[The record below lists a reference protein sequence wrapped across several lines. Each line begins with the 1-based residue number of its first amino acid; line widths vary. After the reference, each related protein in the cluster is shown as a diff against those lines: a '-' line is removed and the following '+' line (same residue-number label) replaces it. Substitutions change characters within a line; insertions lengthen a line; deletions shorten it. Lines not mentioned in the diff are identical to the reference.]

1 MINSESITK
10 EDRDMVAAWNLFIKN
25 DEEIKK
31 SDYSEDQLTIHE
43 NTPENIIEAYDGDAR
58 EALRQNIEEM
68 RNGGC
73 ELYKPWEPWFVKM
86 ADWVTSGEDA
96 ADIIDFVA
104 FQIIGDDYQP
114 VLDRFCAFANTHHEE
129 LTKSAC

>member
-1 MINSESITK
+1 MIIDNITK
-10 EDRDMVAAWNLFIKN
+10 EDRDMVAAWNLFIKK
-25 DEEIKK
+25 DKAIKN
-31 SDYSEDQLTIHE
+31 SDYDESQLTIHE
-43 NTPENIIEAYDGDAR
+43 NTPENLIAAYDGDAA

-73 ELYKPWEPWFVKM
+73 ELYKPWEPWFVRM

-96 ADIIDFVA
+96 ADIIDFIA
-104 FQIIGDDYQP
+104 FQITGDDYQP

-129 LTKSAC
+129 LTKKAC

>member
-1 MINSESITK
+1 MIIDNITK
-10 EDRDMVAAWNLFIKN
+10 EDRDMVAAWNLFIKH
-25 DEEIKK
+25 DKAIKN
-31 SDYSEDQLTIHE
+31 SDYDESQLTIHE
-43 NTPENIIEAYDGDAR
+43 NTPENLIAAYDGDAA

-96 ADIIDFVA
+96 SDIIDFVA
-104 FQIIGDDYQP
+104 FQLIGDDYQP

-129 LTKSAC
+129 LTKKAC

>member
-1 MINSESITK
+1 MIIDNITK
-10 EDRDMVAAWNLFIKN
+10 AERDMVAAWNLFIKQ
-25 DEEIKK
+25 DEAIRK
-31 SDYSEDQLTIHE
+31 SDYDESQLTIHE
-43 NTPENIIEAYDGDAR
+43 NTPENLIAAYDGDAA

-96 ADIIDFVA
+96 SDIIDFVA
-104 FQIIGDDYQP
+104 FQLIGDDYQT
-114 VLDRFCAFANTHHEE
+114 VLDRFCAFANTRHEE
-129 LTKSAC
+129 LTKKAC